1 MANILHASSG
11 QEGYKKPK
19 LHCKDP
25 TFECLYRHK
34 HFLYIYALMAN
45 SFFFRFCFNLVD
57 VCYNNKFCN
66 ICLIIYIKSLSD
78 SQNNIMDN
86 ITCIYLDPEGL
97 GCSRLGISLILINLI
112 IHVSDATAATTCTFL
127 NFIYSIQ

>member
-1 MANILHASSG
+1 MHLQDKKDTRNPSYIVKIQLLNVCTATNI
-11 QEGYKKPK
+11 
-19 LHCKDP
+19 
-25 TFECLYRHK
+25 
-34 HFLYIYALMAN
+34 
-45 SFFFRFCFNLVD
+45 FFIFMPGRQTEFFYFRFSFNLVD

-112 IHVSDATAATTCTFL
+112 IHVSDATAATTCTFF